1 MDIIISDSCMF
12 WHYPSI
18 SVVCAVTHFRSYRMF
33 LRVLVL
39 PPLAYA
45 ISYWPERSRDLRGI
59 PSHQSPMSMMPTDS
73 VLNSGP
79 KVGLSTLLGEYLA

>member
-33 LRVLVL
+33 LRVLVQ
-39 PPLAYA
+39 PF
-45 ISYWPERSRDLRGI
+45 WPMRYRI
-59 PSHQSPMSMMPTDS
+59 
-73 VLNSGP
+73 
-79 KVGLSTLLGEYLA
+79 GLSEVETYEAFLHIRVP

>member
-18 SVVCAVTHFRSYRMF
+18 SVVCAVTHFRSCRMF

-39 PPLAYA
+39 PF
-45 ISYWPERSRDLRGI
+45 WPMRYCI
-59 PSHQSPMSMMPTDS
+59 
-73 VLNSGP
+73 
-79 KVGLSTLLGEYLA
+79 GLSEVETYEAFLHIKVP